1 MLNLIPIKKPKRMRK
16 KEKLNKGNMNITM
29 KKNLKMTTMV
39 KAITIKRILMGQ
51 KNQRQKAKVKVKK
64 NGNIMVKKVKKK
76 KIKKAKKVIMPKKA
90 KVSTMMNMTKKRVKK
105 KRKRKKPKKRRKRNL
120 MKTIQNCLRL
130 EPLNQHKLLQLK
142 VILSLIINKLMRK
155 YLVLAVEI
163 VGQLGQLRIN
173 LLKNFSLAKRL
184 FLTVKLR
191 KNAKVVCKK
200 LTY

>member
-1 MLNLIPIKKPKRMRK
+1 MLNLIPIKKPKKKRK
-16 KEKLNKGNMNITM
+16 KVKLNKGNMNITM

-39 KAITIKRILMGQ
+39 KAIMIKRILMGQ
-51 KNQRQKAKVKVKK
+51 KNQRQKAKVKK

-105 KRKRKKPKKRRKRNL
+105 KRKRKKPKRRRKRNL

-130 EPLNQHKLLQLK
+130 ELLNQHKLLLLK